1 MIKFKFDISKFKMKN
16 LDDVS
21 KISNNV
27 VSNDNEHEQQNVSI
41 IDNAIVQRQFEKMTI
56 AFQNFNHEIIQL
68 RIQTRNRQKI
78 SQFNIVAN
86 ASQFN
91 AFMNDN
97 SIFVIVSQTQ
107 SISIV
112 FVFYFKKQKFKNQSF
127 YHEKNENE
135 HIRWF

>member
-1 MIKFKFDISKFKMKN
+1 MIEFNIDISKFQMKN
-16 LDDVS
+16 FDDVS
-21 KISNNV
+21 KISDNV

-56 AFQNFNHEIIQL
+56 IFQNFNHEIIQL
-68 RIQTRNRQKI
+68 RIQIRNRQKI

-91 AFMNDN
+91 AFVNDN

-112 FVFYFKKQKFKNQSF
+112 FVFHFKKQKF
-127 YHEKNENE
+127 EN
-135 HIRWF
+135 